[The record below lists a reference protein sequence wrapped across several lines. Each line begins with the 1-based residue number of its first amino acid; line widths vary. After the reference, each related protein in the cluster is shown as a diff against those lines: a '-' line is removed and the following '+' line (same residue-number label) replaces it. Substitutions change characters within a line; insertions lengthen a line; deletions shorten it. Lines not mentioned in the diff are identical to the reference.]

1 MGVVIKTTYPIMFD
15 STEVYYPSS
24 FEVVPQTV
32 EKVNQTEAGTD
43 QVQLVR
49 TGKCDFNFATKCL
62 SSHLVTFETFS
73 TKASFTFKYY
83 DPALSGYATKVVR
96 MRNFKYNVIKNSYD
110 LDGVDGVYDVS
121 FTLKEF

>member
-1 MGVVIKTTYPIMFD
+1 MGVVIKTTYPIIFD
-15 STEVYYPSS
+15 STEVYYPGS
-24 FEVVPQTV
+24 FEVDEQVV

-49 TGKCDFNFATKCL
+49 TGKVNLSFATKCL
-62 SSHLVTFETFS
+62 SAALITFKTFS
-73 TKASFTFKYY
+73 TKTSFTLKYY